1 MSFCL
6 QKKNHCIDTLCK
18 YWTLCNRNLF
28 PLQGKTI
35 KKFVQ
40 NLDCGFPSKQQSPSW
55 PESLLSSI
63 VVGSYVI
70 W

>member
-1 MSFCL
+1 MRFCL
-6 QKKNHCIDTLCK
+6 QKNNHCRDTLCK
-18 YWTLCNRNLF
+18 YWTSCNRYLF

-35 KKFVQ
+35 KTFVK
-40 NLDCGFPSKQQSPSW
+40 NLDCFPSKQQSPSW